1 MPVLTSPLGPE
12 GPVVSLLIGVS
23 GPRATAL
30 QAAQQPVPPPVR
42 IRALIDTGASS
53 TCVEAGALQSLSLAP
68 TGTTTVTT
76 PSTGPNPMVC
86 NQYDVGVFV
95 VHPAITLGVVTMP
108 IIECQPL
115 GGGIQALL
123 GRDFLALC
131 LFVYDGQAQ
140 RFSFGL

>member
-1 MPVLTSPLGPE
+1 MPVLTTALTPE
-12 GPVVSLLIGVS
+12 GPVLTLAIGVS
-23 GPRATAL
+23 KPRADAL
-30 QAAQQPVPPPVR
+30 LAAGLSVPPSVQ

-53 TCVEAGALQSLSLAP
+53 TCVPSGAISI
-68 TGTTTVTT
+68 TTL
-76 PSTGPNPMVC
+76 STGSTPVTC

-95 VHPAITLGVVTMP
+95 VHPVITLGLDTMP
-108 IIECQPL
+108 IIECQAL

-140 RFSFGL
+140 RFSFGI

>member
-1 MPVLTSPLGPE
+1 MPVLTTALTPE
-12 GPVVSLLIGVS
+12 GPVLTLVIGVS
-23 GPRATAL
+23 KPRADAL
-30 QAAQQPVPPPVR
+30 LAAGLPVPSSVQ

-53 TCVEAGALQSLSLAP
+53 TCVEDGALQSLSLVPSGAISI
-68 TGTTTVTT
+68 TT
-76 PSTGPNPMVC
+76 PSTGSNPVTC

-95 VHPAITLGVVTMP
+95 VHPVIALGLDTMP
-108 IIECQPL
+108 IIECQAL

-140 RFSFGL
+140 RFSFGI